1 MRRTGQAFG
10 FYPEALRADTGA
22 VGIRPLPELEKV
34 VREVLSSTQVD
45 DGWIYVPT
53 QQALEFMSGQI
64 HERPFSAR
72 VFALP
77 RTPALEFAQAQE
89 TTTSYFTSGHCRSSS
104 ACG

>member
-10 FYPEALRADTGA
+10 FYPKALRADTGA

-53 QQALEFMSGQI
+53 QQALEFMSGTDSRTAIQ
-64 HERPFSAR
+64 RPRVRSAEDAR
-72 VFALP
+72 A
-77 RTPALEFAQAQE
+77 
-89 TTTSYFTSGHCRSSS
+89 
-104 ACG
+104 